1 MLVPAILYKEEIIKN
16 MQKYFYTDDMMFET
30 GCMDNWTP
38 NITECPEGSQFQYA
52 IVNNNEKLIGYLAY
66 TVDWYTSK
74 AYNFG
79 LFSFDR
85 GNPLVGRDVF
95 NKLEEL
101 VNTLHRVEWR
111 AVGGNPACRGYDNFI
126 KRHNGNK
133 HILKDSIKDRNG
145 SYHDDIIYEIV
156 AAAQFNDALDQIE
169 EE

>member
-1 MLVPAILYKEEIIKN
+1 MLVPAILYKDEIIKD

-52 IVNNNEKLIGYLAY
+52 IVDSNKKLIGYLGYA
-66 TVDWYTSK
+66 VDWYTSK

-85 GNPLVGRDVF
+85 GNPLVGKDVF

-101 VNTLHRVEWR
+101 VSTLHRVEWR
-111 AVGGNPACRGYDNFI
+111 AVGGNPACRGYDRFI

-133 HILKDSIKDRNG
+133 HILKDCIKDRNG
-145 SYHDDIIYEIV
+145 NYHDDIIYEIV
-156 AAAQFNDALDQIE
+156 KGA
-169 EE
+169 